1 MKPPQDL
8 AARKIR
14 YHSEKCPVSRSNG
27 SGGRYEIDGAKAI
40 EVEPQDIYET
50 KLAIDGTRAGMS
62 QKKKRE
68 LRSFFLSGWLCKI

>member
-8 AARKIR
+8 AARKMR

-27 SGGRYEIDGAKAI
+27 SGGRYEIDGTKAI

-62 QKKKRE
+62 QKKRE